1 MIPPIYPSTTL
12 KTDFKAVKDAT
23 QDEYAI
29 VTDGTR
35 GNYVFG
41 TDPCIENEYA
51 MAAWEEAN
59 AERIAQSI
67 ERGRAGIAR
76 GEYIEGA
83 DAAIAWAEEK
93 RLAHG

>member
-41 TDPCIENEYA
+41 TDPCIENP
-51 MAAWEEAN
+51 WLDSRFISNSSAN
-59 AERIAQSI
+59 ATT
-67 ERGRAGIAR
+67 
-76 GEYIEGA
+76 
-83 DAAIAWAEEK
+83 
-93 RLAHG
+93 